1 MRCDVWGGVRIP
13 PPQREASTPYLGT
26 FPHKQQWAHLS
37 CANARH
43 NMYCK
48 TTLFDSSHPTR
59 LRMPTRL
66 GANYSL
72 LCCVFL
78 QLTVLNKIPPFSDRG
93 KKSGKRYFHHTKLFN
108 SSNNKV

>member
-1 MRCDVWGGVRIP
+1 
-13 PPQREASTPYLGT
+13 
-26 FPHKQQWAHLS
+26 
-37 CANARH
+37 
-43 NMYCK
+43 
-48 TTLFDSSHPTR
+48 
-59 LRMPTRL
+59 MPTRL